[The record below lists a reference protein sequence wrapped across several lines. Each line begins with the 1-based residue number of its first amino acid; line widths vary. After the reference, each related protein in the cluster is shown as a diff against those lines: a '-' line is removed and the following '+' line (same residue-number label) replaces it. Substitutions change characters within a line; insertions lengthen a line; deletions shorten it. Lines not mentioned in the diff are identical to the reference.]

1 MSLSSAKHLLIDGHA
16 HACGMYLTSESLT
29 RYLDQYGVYSVVLV
43 PGELNSA
50 KTYDMPDVTSR
61 FPDVNLVKVANLLA
75 GTVTRLAGA
84 TRQIPAGNQFV
95 AELAAQCPE
104 RVIQFV
110 WMTMG
115 IADPIGYLDRKYVEW
130 KFMGI
135 KLHQCWESFKIDSPY
150 FECIA
155 GWAEAR
161 DLPLFIHLWSDREV
175 RKLIDYKRRHPHLK
189 LIVAHLFGME
199 LFIRA
204 NLKDDNLFFDLSS
217 FQLVS
222 AKRILKA
229 VEFFGAEKLLMG
241 TDTPYGKDNLKGN
254 LDRIQGLPITEEQK
268 HLILGDNMKRLLGID
283 L

>member
-1 MSLSSAKHLLIDGHA
+1 
-16 HACGMYLTSESLT
+16 MYLTPESLT
-29 RYLDQYGVYSVVLV
+29 RCLDRYGVDRVVLV
-43 PGELNSA
+43 PGELNSTN
-50 KTYDMPDVTSR
+50 TYDLPDVTSR

-75 GTVTRLAGA
+75 GAVTRLAGA
-84 TRQIPAGNQFV
+84 TRQIPAGNQLV

-104 RVIQFV
+104 RVIPFV

-115 IADPIGYLDRKYVEW
+115 IADPVGYLHRKYVEW
-130 KFMGI
+130 KFKGV

-155 GWAEAR
+155 GWTEAR
-161 DLPLFIHLWSDREV
+161 NLPLFIHLWSDREA
-175 RKLIDYKRRHPHLK
+175 RKLITYKRQHPRLK

-199 LFIRA
+199 LFIRE
-204 NLKDDNLFFDLSS
+204 NLKDENLFFDLSS

-229 VEFFGAEKLLMG
+229 IDFFGAEKLLMG

-254 LDRIQGLPITEEQK
+254 LDRIRALPITEEQK
-268 HLILGDNMKRLLGID
+268 HLILGDNMKHLLGIE